1 MSYYE
6 FEDISASPEEAN
18 MQKSK
23 QSILDIKQQQKEEEI
38 KESEIKEQKEDIKEA
53 KSYQSLFY
61 PIIQSIQD
69 YILKDADIPPASNED
84 KESLKIAT
92 AELELKYAVNKI
104 NSEEARFITAFITPI
119 AKNFNKFYEYLK
131 DKVNG
136 FRTKPIKEP
145 VQEQK
150 GNFNGSN

>member
-23 QSILDIKQQQKEEEI
+23 QSILDSKEQQKEEEQ

-53 KSYQSLFY
+53 KQYQSLFY
-61 PIIQSIQD
+61 PFIQSIQD
-69 YILKDADIPPASNED
+69 YILKDADIPPATNED

-104 NSEEARFITAFITPI
+104 NNEEARFISASLTPI
-119 AKNFNKFYEYLK
+119 ARNYNKFFEYLK

-136 FRTKPIKEP
+136 FRSKPIKEP
-145 VQEQK
+145 EQK